1 MVSFDAGAIPPQPT
15 GVGRYAFSI
24 ANALSRRDDIEL
36 LILCRNG
43 DYLRWK
49 DAVPDSSVRRSF
61 PDSRV
66 GRVAVEQLLLG
77 RRLGKMGVDLHH
89 GPHYT
94 MPTHAEVPVVVT
106 IHDLTFVENP
116 QWHEPFKV
124 PFFRMAIRRAVHMAN
139 AIVCV
144 SERTAISLKDNFT
157 PKCPVVVA
165 HHGID
170 RNLFSDTEPSVG
182 YDDLVL
188 DSFGISRPYIVFL
201 GTLEPRKSVPILINA
216 FNILAN
222 EDPDLRLVIAGR
234 QGWAMNSVTDALDSS
249 VDPSRIH
256 MLGYV
261 PDEKLPPLLRQAAVC
276 AYPALEEGFGLP
288 ALEAMACGTALVTTS
303 NVPAIEL
310 APEVPWIVDAMME
323 DRGGSLHSVKGRSVK
338 GTQYTSSGS
347 GASDTQQLALFS
359 KALASTV
366 RDALNDNEQRIG
378 RIKIGLSRA
387 HEWTWEQSA
396 LKHMSAYKMA
406 LGLSGDGV
414 E

>member
-1 MVSFDAGAIPPQPT
+1 MRKLAVSFDAGAIPPQPT

-24 ANALSRRDDIEL
+24 ANALSKRDDIDL
-36 LILCRNG
+36 LVLCRNG
-43 DYLRWK
+43 DYSRWK
-49 DAVPDSSVRRSF
+49 EAVPYSSVKRAF
-61 PDSRV
+61 PDSRAS
-66 GRVAVEQLLLG
+66 RVAVEQLLLG

-94 MPTHAEVPVVVT
+94 MPVHSAVPAVVT
-106 IHDLTFVENP
+106 IHDLTFIENP

-124 PFFRMAIRRAVHMAN
+124 PFFRMAIGRAVHRAS

-144 SERTAISLKDNFT
+144 SERTAMSLKANFT

-170 RNLFSDTEPSVG
+170 GTLFNGTEPSAG

-188 DSFGISRPYIVFL
+188 GSFGISRPYIVFL
-201 GTLEPRKSVPILINA
+201 GTLEPRKSVPMLINA

-222 EDPDLRLVIAGR
+222 EDPELRLVIAGR
-234 QGWAMNSVTDALDSS
+234 QGWAMSSVADALGSS

-261 PDEKLPPLLRQAAVC
+261 PDEQLPSLLRQAAVC

-310 APEVPWIVDAMME
+310 APEVPWIVDAGDADAGDAATDE
-323 DRGGSLHSVKGRSVK
+323 RGKRLAAAIHDVL
-338 GTQYTSSGS
+338 
-347 GASDTQQLALFS
+347 SDS
-359 KALASTV
+359 
-366 RDALNDNEQRIG
+366 EQRTG
-378 RIKIGLSRA
+378 KIERGLA
-387 HEWTWEQSA
+387 MAGEWTWEQSA
-396 LKHMSAYKMA
+396 SKHVSAYRMA
-406 LGLSGDGV
+406 LGLSGDEIG
-414 E
+414 